1 MRGLRD
7 KVVVIAGGGSGIG
20 AATARRLAEEGA
32 QVVIGDLSADAARS
46 VASSIESAG
55 GRATGLAL
63 DVRDTASVARLMQTA
78 MDAYGR
84 LDKLH
89 VNAADMG
96 AVREDPDAAE
106 VSFELFDRTIA
117 VNLRGHLLCTQQ
129 ALPHLLRSGGGGAI
143 VYTTSET
150 AYIGEPTRVAYA
162 MSKSGVNALMRHV
175 ASRWGREGVRAN
187 AVAPGFTLT
196 EEIDRHLAPE
206 LRAEFLAGVRG
217 RRLVSP
223 KDVAAAVAFLLSEDA
238 ASINGQVISVDG
250 GRTMRP

>member
-1 MRGLRD
+1 MRGLND
-7 KVVVIAGGGSGIG
+7 KVAVVAGGGSGIG

-32 QVVIGDLSADAARS
+32 RVVIGDLSADAARS
-46 VASSIESAG
+46 VASAIEAAG
-55 GRATGLAL
+55 GRATGLPF

-78 MDAYGR
+78 VDAYGQ
-84 LDKLH
+84 LDALL

-129 ALPHLLRSGGGGAI
+129 ALPHLLRSGGGAI
-143 VYTTSET
+143 VYTTSES
-150 AYIGEPTRVAYA
+150 AYAGEPTRVAYA
-162 MSKSGVNALMRHV
+162 MSKSGLNALMRHV
-175 ASRWGREGVRAN
+175 ASRWGRDGVRAN

-196 EEIDRHLAPE
+196 EEIDRQLDPK
-206 LRAEFLAGVRG
+206 LRTAFLAGVRG
-217 RRLVSP
+217 TRLVSP
-223 KDVAAAVAFLLSEDA
+223 QDIAAAVAFLLSDDA

-250 GRTMRP
+250 GSTMRA

>member
-1 MRGLRD
+1 MRGLKD
-7 KVVVIAGGGSGIG
+7 KVAVIAGGGSGIG

-32 QVVIGDLSADAARS
+32 RLVIGDLSAAAARS
-46 VASSIESAG
+46 VCSGIETAG
-55 GRATGLAL
+55 GRATGLPF
-63 DVRDTASVARLMQTA
+63 DVRDAGSVARLMQAAVET
-78 MDAYGR
+78 YGR
-84 LDKLH
+84 LDALH

-96 AVREDPDAAE
+96 AVRLDPDAAA

-129 ALPHLLRSGGGGAI
+129 ALPHLLRSGGGAI
-143 VYTTSET
+143 VYTTSES

-196 EEIDRHLAPE
+196 EEIDQQLDPK

-217 RRLVSP
+217 KRLVSP
-223 KDVAAAVAFLLSEDA
+223 QDVAAAVAFLLSEDA

-250 GRTMRP
+250 GSTMRA

>member
-7 KVVVIAGGGSGIG
+7 KVAVIAGGGGGIG
-20 AATARRLAEEGA
+20 AATGRRLAEEGA
-32 QVVIGDLSADAARS
+32 RLVIGDLSADAARS
-46 VASSIESAG
+46 VASAIEAAG
-55 GRATGLAL
+55 GRATGLAF
-63 DVRDTASVARLMQTA
+63 DVRDTASVARLMRTA
-78 MDAYGR
+78 VDAYGQ
-84 LDKLH
+84 LDALL

-106 VSFELFDRTIA
+106 VSVELFDRTIA

-129 ALPHLLRSGGGGAI
+129 ALPHLLRSGGAI
-143 VYTTSET
+143 VYTTSES
-150 AYIGEPTRVAYA
+150 AYAGEPTRVAYA
-162 MSKSGVNALMRHV
+162 MSKSGLNALMRHV

-196 EEIDRHLAPE
+196 EESDRHLAPG

-223 KDVAAAVAFLLSEDA
+223 EDVAAAVAFLLSEDA